1 MSSIEVTKQDIVN
14 HREYV
19 DALLSKYSPYI
30 DSYKFDAFRDKIYNP
45 YRKQDGD
52 DEEWLTKTLIELAPD
67 IKFNQFTSPGLIA
80 SEYLTQTICQL
91 EGVGDLI
98 NSTLNNNKDAFK
110 PFDLFRFI
118 INDKLIITS
127 DEIPARFFDGT
138 EFSDGDVYVKSNKI
152 HEKAF
157 KNVYMGQR
165 IVNGFYTM
173 RGSLHID
180 EGCEEIAKSALE
192 VSYARDIFLPKSLKR
207 LEPQV
212 FNDSVV
218 GGWVYY
224 NGTSSKYIEL
234 LKNSGWKKI
243 PKAHKPIMCTD
254 KLIYGGLDLQ

>member
-1 MSSIEVTKQDIVN
+1 MGVTKQDIIN

-30 DSYKFDAFRDKIYNP
+30 DSYRFDVFRDKIYNP
-45 YRKQDGD
+45 DRRQDGD
-52 DEEWLTKTLIELAPD
+52 DEEWLTKTLTELAPD

-91 EGVGDLI
+91 EDIGDLI
-98 NSTLNNNKDAFK
+98 NATLNNNKGAFK
-110 PFDLFRFI
+110 PFDLFKFM

-127 DEIPARFFDGT
+127 DEIPARFFDST
-138 EFSDGDVYVKSNKI
+138 EFLEGDVYVKSKKI

-157 KNVYMGQR
+157 KYAYMGQR
-165 IVNGFYTM
+165 IINGFYTM
-173 RGSLHID
+173 QSSLHIE

-192 VSYARDIFLPKSLKR
+192 VRYVRDIFLPKSLKR

-218 GGWVYY
+218 SGYVYY
-224 NGTSSKYIEL
+224 NGTSSEYIEL
-234 LKNSGWKKI
+234 LKNSG
-243 PKAHKPIMCTD
+243 
-254 KLIYGGLDLQ
+254 